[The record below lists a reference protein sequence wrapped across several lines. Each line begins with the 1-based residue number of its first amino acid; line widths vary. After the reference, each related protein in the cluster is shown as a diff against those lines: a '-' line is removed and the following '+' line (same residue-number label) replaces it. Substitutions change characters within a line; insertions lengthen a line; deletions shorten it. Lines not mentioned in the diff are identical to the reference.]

1 VGLVNSIHDPM
12 VDYDTSSYQKTSK
25 WASILLD
32 EIVYEYAALIADI
45 EDGKVSPSYL
55 KKEIEKK
62 VDQQKG
68 LFKAEQIKK
77 EIFDTIYGYGLLQS
91 LIMDP
96 DVSDIDIPRFD
107 FILIKRF
114 GDFEQIKETFSC
126 EESFEQFCRLLII
139 RHGGVINA
147 VDAHCRVSDK
157 NNRLRINVSIPPRNA
172 TGTSLNIRKH
182 RHSAYEYEA
191 LEQLEFLNERSR
203 KIIEEVNRSGKN
215 ILVCGK
221 GASGKTTLLRTL
233 IETGDKYERML
244 ICESDTELYP
254 QKKNTIVQHIEKRR
268 NKRGSGSL
276 ESLIKEGLTM
286 SLDAYC
292 IGEITGSEAWP
303 FVKAGYTDHRILGTL
318 HAQSSFDALERLLM
332 LMENETRI
340 EEAALKSILAN
351 SMEIIIY
358 LRDFSVHEI
367 ISVKDYD
374 KHKKAY
380 EYEVLYGKGG

>member
-1 VGLVNSIHDPM
+1 MGLVSSIHEPM
-12 VDYDTSSYQKTSK
+12 VDYDTSSFQKTSK

-45 EDGKVSPSYL
+45 EDGKVAPSYL

-91 LIMDP
+91 FILDP

-114 GDFEQIKETFSC
+114 GCYVHINETFSC

-182 RHSAYEYEA
+182 RHCAYEYEA
-191 LEQLEFLNERSR
+191 LEQLNFLDEQSR
-203 KIIEEVNRSGKN
+203 KIIEEANRSGKN

-233 IETGDKYERML
+233 IETGDKFERML

-340 EEAALKSILAN
+340 EEAALKNILAN

-358 LRDFSVHEI
+358 LRNFSVHEI
-367 ISVKDYD
+367 INVKDYD
-374 KHKKAY
+374 KHRKAY